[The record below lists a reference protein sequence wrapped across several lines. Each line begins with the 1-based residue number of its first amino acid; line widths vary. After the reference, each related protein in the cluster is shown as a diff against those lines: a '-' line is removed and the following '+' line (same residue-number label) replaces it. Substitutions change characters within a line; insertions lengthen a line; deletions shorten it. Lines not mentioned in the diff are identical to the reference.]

1 MTARRVGWL
10 LAAGLAVIAFAIWLS
25 SQRHLERSTSA
36 GDAVLP
42 GLTQGVNTVTRL
54 ELTRGDG
61 TKATV
66 NKAGDGWTVSERD
79 WPADVGKVRKLLLAL
94 GALTVVEE
102 KTRLPANYPALG
114 VEDVT
119 TPKASGTRVAAVSP
133 ARTWALIVGKSSSA
147 KSGFV
152 RVAGA
157 EQSLLAAPLLSV
169 DADPKSWL
177 ANALLDVPVERVR
190 QVEERPAQGAAF
202 SAGREKKED
211 AHFTVSPLP
220 KGRELTAPG
229 AADGIPAAL
238 SALTLDDVHKGAA
251 PADAHLAHALFHTFD
266 GLDLDVA
273 GRKDGTRSL
282 IAVSARGTS
291 KDGQAE
297 ADKINARLAGW
308 EFDVPE
314 YKYTAIFT
322 PLEELLKKPPEPAKK
337 APAAAQPRSRAP
349 ASAAPH

>member
-1 MTARRVGWL
+1 MTARRVTWL
-10 LAAGLAVIAFAIWLS
+10 LAAGLVVIAFAIWLS

-42 GLTQGVNTVTRL
+42 GLTLGVNTVTQL
-54 ELTRGDG
+54 ELVKGDG
-61 TKATV
+61 TKTIV
-66 NKAGDGWTVSERD
+66 KKAGDGWSVSERD
-79 WPADVGKVRKLLLAL
+79 WPADVSKVRKLLLAL

-119 TPKASGTRVAAVSP
+119 TPKSSGTRVAAVAP

-177 ANALLDVPVERVR
+177 ANALVDVPAERVR
-190 QVEERPAQGAAF
+190 QVEEKPAQGAAF
-202 SAGREKKED
+202 SASREKKQD
-211 AHFTVSPLP
+211 THFTVTPLP
-220 KGRELTAPG
+220 KGRELTGPG

-238 SALTLDDVHKGAA
+238 SALTLDDVHRGSA
-251 PADAHLAHALFHTFD
+251 PAEARLAHALFHTFD

-282 IAVSARGTS
+282 VAISARAAG
-291 KDGQAE
+291 KEAQAE

-337 APAAAQPRSRAP
+337 TPAGPATKAKAAAAQ
-349 ASAAPH
+349 

>member
-1 MTARRVGWL
+1 MSARRVAWL
-10 LAAGLAVIAFAIWLS
+10 LAAGLVVVAFAIWLS

-42 GLTQGVNTVTRL
+42 GLTQGVNTVTQL
-54 ELTRGDG
+54 ELVKGDG
-61 TKATV
+61 ARCTV
-66 NKAGDGWTVSERD
+66 KKSGEGWTVSERD

-119 TPKASGTRVAAVSP
+119 TAKASGTRVAAVAP
-133 ARTWALIVGKSSSA
+133 THTWALIVGKSSSA
-147 KSGFV
+147 KSGYV
-152 RVAGA
+152 RVPGT
-157 EQSLLAAPLLSV
+157 EQSLLAAPLLAV

-190 QVEERPAQGAAF
+190 QVEEKPAQGAAF
-202 SAGREKKED
+202 SAAREKKTD
-211 AHFTVSPLP
+211 PHFAVSPLP

-238 SALTLDDVHKGAA
+238 SALTLDDVHKGGA

-266 GLDLDVA
+266 GLDVDVA

-282 IAVSARGTS
+282 IAISARGTT

-322 PLEELLKKPPEPAKK
+322 PLEELLKKPPEPARKTPAAPPKSK
-337 APAAAQPRSRAP
+337 APAAAAP
-349 ASAAPH
+349 Q